1 MILNLIITTNVKRM
15 DLLYKKKK
23 KKEEDFVHRT

>member
-1 MILNLIITTNVKRM
+1 MNIIKTTKIKRM
-15 DLLYKKKK
+15 DLLKKKKK